1 MQTLQEIAEII
12 KNAKSAVIFT
22 HMRPDGDAIGS
33 AMSLFFALKQLNI
46 PCEVVDES
54 DVPEKFYYFPSVSLI
69 KKRPEINASLYISVD
84 CADEFRLGAL
94 SETFLAGK
102 KKIKTVNID
111 HHVSNTRY
119 ADYNFVEDKS
129 ANCENMLSLIKYM
142 GVKIDKTIASFL
154 LLGIMTDSGNFSH
167 GDVTSA
173 TFAAASE
180 LCAAGADPNGI
191 NYNIFKKQ
199 KKERALLYGN
209 TMVNMRFEL
218 DDKLAI
224 IVVNRDDFKKFSAKQ
239 EYTEGFVDFPLSVDT
254 VEVAVAFM
262 ETRKGQYKCSLR
274 SKGKVNVNAI
284 AGVYGGGGH
293 ILASGCMMFGDI
305 EEAIDSMRY
314 TVSQYIDE

>member
-1 MQTLQEIAEII
+1 
-12 KNAKSAVIFT
+12 
-22 HMRPDGDAIGS
+22 
-33 AMSLFFALKQLNI
+33 
-46 PCEVVDES
+46 
-54 DVPEKFYYFPSVSLI
+54 
-69 KKRPEINASLYISVD
+69 
-84 CADEFRLGAL
+84 
-94 SETFLAGK
+94 
-102 KKIKTVNID
+102 
-111 HHVSNTRY
+111 
-119 ADYNFVEDKS
+119 
-129 ANCENMLSLIKYM
+129 MLSLIKLM
-142 GVKIDKTIASFL
+142 GVNIDKKIADFL

-167 GDVTSA
+167 SDVTSA
-173 TFAAASE
+173 TFAAAAE

-209 TMVNMRFEL
+209 TMANMRFEL
-218 DDKLAI
+218 DGRLAV
-224 IVVNRDDFKKFSAKQ
+224 IVVRQEDFKKFSAKQ

-274 SKGKVNVNAI
+274 SKGRVNVNAI